1 MALPKHTQAMINY
14 VSDFTTGNMSRMF
27 FDLDYSYYVIERFPK
42 MERENAAIAQL
53 YADTVDAAY
62 NQCSGKG
69 NLECMEIIK
78 RALKNFM
85 EQVDGV

>member
-1 MALPKHTQAMINY
+1 MTLPKHTQSMINY

-42 MERENAAIAQL
+42 MEQENAGIAQL

-69 NLECMEIIK
+69 NLECMEIMG
-78 RALKNFM
+78 RALRDFM